1 MRLGRRLIGLTALVL
16 AVYFILFSTIFS
28 SLQDDS
34 PDPLLTE
41 LQRHNKI
48 EEQRN
53 YERELFAPKGIKYQ
67 AQPKAPKAAPKPA
80 PVKQTDAE
88 TERHETVSEF
98 KGWRPQRRLNS
109 NNLPCHD
116 PARDY
121 RVWPIRVEGWFTGAH
136 ESCDVPCYGGAGG
149 PVGTPKGDY
158 SLGTRYVDVS
168 SSHSGVC
175 TPQFMYTMENVPV
188 HPEHDYH
195 ARYEDR
201 SRTIKLTGTTS
212 YQR

>member
-1 MRLGRRLIGLTALVL
+1 MRLGRRLLGLTAVVL
-16 AVYFILFSTIFS
+16 GLYFILFSTIFS
-28 SLQDDS
+28 SLPQEDT

-53 YERELFAPKGIKYQ
+53 YEQELFAPKGVKQ
-67 AQPKAPKAAPKPA
+67 SKVPKPA
-80 PVKQTDAE
+80 SKPTTTQTEDE

-109 NNLPCHD
+109 NNQPCND

-121 RVWPIRVEGWFTGAH
+121 KVWPIRVEGWFSGPH
-136 ESCDVPCYGGAGG
+136 EPCDVPCVGGAGG
-149 PVGTPKGDY
+149 PIGTPKGDF
-158 SLGTRYVDVS
+158 SLGTRYADVS
-168 SSHSGVC
+168 SGQGSVC
-175 TPQFMYTMENVPV
+175 TPQFMYTMENVGT
-188 HPEHDYH
+188 HIEHDYH

-201 SRTIKLTGTTS
+201 SKVLKLSGTTS
-212 YQR
+212 YET